1 MEELQK
7 KLSEVHDMNKV
18 RTIIYTA
25 DLENIPFVQECK
37 SKGENCISAVD
48 ARSAVYLATGICA
61 QNQNKV
67 AVCVDAGNASRSAFS
82 GMTEAFYRK
91 LPVALITI
99 GKKLDYTRELN
110 DVVVGHYTA
119 LNFADVQQLLDG
131 EFPMH
136 IELLTEN
143 TRHAK
148 IECDALQMLLSSVL
162 DEDTY
167 LYVSPGINKTEV
179 QFTGKVVY
187 GGMSD
192 CLEGALANV
201 LGASLA
207 RKRKK
212 YVGLVSE
219 DEFIHDINTI
229 GNINMNDLV
238 CYIVVSQ
245 ERNKMIL
252 DCAVAMKFETC
263 EVKIDCLKSDEVK
276 RMILSKRKGLLMIY
290 KEG

>member
-1 MEELQK
+1 MDGVTTL
-7 KLSEVHDMNKV
+7 
-18 RTIIYTA
+18 IYTA
-25 DLENIPFVQECK
+25 DLENMPFVQECK
-37 SKGENCISAVD
+37 NKGANCISVVD
-48 ARSAVYLATGICA
+48 ARSAVYVATGICA

-67 AVCVDAGNASRSAFS
+67 AVCVDAGNASRSTFS

-99 GKKLDYTRELN
+99 GQKLDYTRELN

-119 LNFADVQQLLDG
+119 LNYADVQKLLDG

-143 TRHAK
+143 PRHEK
-148 IECDALQMLLSSVL
+148 IECDALQIFLSSVL

-167 LYVSPGINKTEV
+167 LYVSQGIKKAEV
-179 QFTGKVVY
+179 QFKGKVVY
-187 GGMSD
+187 GGMPD
-192 CLEGALANV
+192 CYEGALANV

-212 YVGLVSE
+212 YVGLFSE
-219 DEFIHDINTI
+219 DEFIHDINTL
-229 GNINMNDLV
+229 GNINMNDRV
-238 CYIVVSQ
+238 CYIVVSP

-252 DCAVAMKFETC
+252 DCAAAMKFETC
-263 EVKIDCLKSDEVK
+263 EVKGDCLKSDEVK
-276 RMILSKRKGLLMIY
+276 RMVLSKSKGLLIIY
-290 KEG
+290 REG